1 VLKTTT
7 RPAKSTDQGP
17 APSDEASKGHSL
29 RIDGVEK
36 ALQIVGRGVMQVRMH
51 ERILQSAGVRVD
63 RSGASLLYK
72 LRSHG
77 DSQRVTE
84 LADLLG
90 VDAPTVTRKIQ
101 QLEREGLVD
110 RHPDPDDR
118 RATQIHLTPAGKK
131 TLDKVMKAKL
141 SWLEGVLK
149 NWNEEDLETFSG
161 LLGRFAEDL
170 EQDIGEARGN

>member
-1 VLKTTT
+1 
-7 RPAKSTDQGP
+7 
-17 APSDEASKGHSL
+17 
-29 RIDGVEK
+29 
-36 ALQIVGRGVMQVRMH
+36 MQVRMH
-51 ERILQSAGVRVD
+51 ERLLQSAGVRVD
-63 RSGASLLYK
+63 RSGATLLSK
-72 LRSHG
+72 LRQHG

-118 RATQIHLTPAGKK
+118 RATQIHLTAAGKR

-149 NWNEEDLETFSG
+149 NWDEEDLETFAS
-161 LLGRFAEDL
+161 LLGKFAEDL